1 MGARDEVV
9 RDGGVMPPSQSLLG
23 LHRDIALLKQLSV
36 PTEPRART
44 SWPMGRQ
51 TGRQPLSRSNTA
63 NTMGSSGFSDSWPPG
78 SPMTEAETHLPLGT
92 PMRPNTVTSVY
103 RSSFDLFPGRPP
115 AAPLV
120 MRSTEEAEEAVYA
133 ARVLESASMPYLY
146 RPVTAVQRAPS
157 VKALRGFED
166 HDYEVAETA
175 RLPDW
180 VNISDAE
187 HGAYDPAGS
196 KHFDHKAIFVAKPTK
211 GARRA
216 RRFRIAD
223 ADED

>member
-1 MGARDEVV
+1 MGVRDEVV
-9 RDGGVMPPSQSLLG
+9 RDGGVIPPNQSLLN

-44 SWPMGRQ
+44 SWPAQ
-51 TGRQPLSRSNTA
+51 GRQPLSRSNTA
-63 NTMGSSGFSDSWPPG
+63 NTMGSSGFSDSWG
-78 SPMTEAETHLPLGT
+78 EEADTHLPLGT
-92 PMRPNTVTSVY
+92 PMRPDIVTSVY

-120 MRSTEEAEEAVYA
+120 MRSTEEVEEAVYA
-133 ARVLESASMPYLY
+133 ARVLKSASMPYLY
-146 RPVTAVQRAPS
+146 RPVTAMAKAPS
-157 VKALRGFED
+157 VKALRGFEE
-166 HDYEVAETA
+166 HDNEVAETT
-175 RLPDW
+175 RLPNW

-196 KHFDHKAIFVAKPTK
+196 KHFDHKAIFEAKPRK
-211 GARRA
+211 GARRP
-216 RRFRIAD
+216 RRFRIDAD